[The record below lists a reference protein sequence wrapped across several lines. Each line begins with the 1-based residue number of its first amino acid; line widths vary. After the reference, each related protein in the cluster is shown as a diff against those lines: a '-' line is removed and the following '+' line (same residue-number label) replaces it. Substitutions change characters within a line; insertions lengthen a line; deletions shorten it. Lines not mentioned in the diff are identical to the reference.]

1 MTVHELSQLYYLR
14 EEIKKDEKKLR
25 ALKLRRGYA
34 SPNYDDM
41 PHGSGPKGSKDE
53 DLTAEIV
60 DLEEIIKAKL
70 IVIQRERNRLERFIV
85 NIPDSRT
92 RQIFSDRFVECMSW
106 AEVAYDIG
114 KGASADSVKKTC
126 YRYLKREPQG
136 LTARQ
141 AQEGEKLAREY
152 ESTDTTE

>member
-1 MTVHELSQLYYLR
+1 MTVNELSQLYYLR
-14 EEIKKDEKKLR
+14 EEITRDEKKLK
-25 ALKLRRGYA
+25 ALQLRRGYA

-41 PHGSGPKGSKDE
+41 PHGSGPKGSKDA

-70 IVIQRERNRLERFIV
+70 IVMQRERNRLERFIV
-85 NIPDSRT
+85 SIPDSRT
-92 RQIFSDRFVECMSW
+92 RRIFSNRFVELMSW

-114 KGASADSVKKTC
+114 KGATADSVKKTC
-126 YRYLKREPQG
+126 YRYLKREREG

-141 AQEGEKLAREY
+141 AREGEKLAREY
-152 ESTDTTE
+152 ESTDAGG